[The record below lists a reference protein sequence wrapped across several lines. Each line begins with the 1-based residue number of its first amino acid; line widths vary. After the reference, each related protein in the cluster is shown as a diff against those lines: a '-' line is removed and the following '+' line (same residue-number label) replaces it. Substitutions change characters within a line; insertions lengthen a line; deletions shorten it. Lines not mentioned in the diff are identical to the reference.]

1 MIILYIKNVMPPLFI
16 IISYCY
22 KKYKRMHHRFPSKK
36 KRFPSKKPRAKNVRP
51 NFNQRLFKGV
61 RQRYR

>member
-1 MIILYIKNVMPPLFI
+1 
-16 IISYCY
+16 
-22 KKYKRMHHRFPSKK
+22 MHHRFPTKK

-61 RQRYR
+61 RQRYRQIKYRPKSKDNLELGS